1 MRVAGEPLFVAP
13 KGRSWDSFV
22 KESRVHGWP
31 SFRDEE
37 VNWDYVRVL
46 PNGEV
51 VSVDGIGAG
60 CNHGPCHGASMW
72 PLNCDPRTCLC
83 LSALP

>member
-46 PNGEV
+46 PNGECV
-51 VSVDGIGAG
+51 STAGTHLGHNLPDRGGNRYCINLVSVAG
-60 CNHGPCHGASMW
+60 QPVE
-72 PLNCDPRTCLC
+72 
-83 LSALP
+83 